1 MKNQFKIKS
10 SIRYCELKQYKK
22 QFEKNE
28 ISAINFKMS
37 LNSTTF
43 QATLKYGLVP
53 ARLKYDRKNKYKI
66 YIDGITSDVKK
77 KKTILDLQDM
87 PNNKLLL
94 IMEILFAKEKEEVI
108 MLDNGDLEY
117 HFTFVQY

>member
-1 MKNQFKIKS
+1 MKKNLTIKS
-10 SIRYCELKQYKK
+10 SMRYCELKQYKK
-22 QFEKNE
+22 QFEKGE
-28 ISAINFKMS
+28 IDIVNFKIS
-37 LNSTTF
+37 LNNITF
-43 QATLKYGLVP
+43 QATLKYGLMP
-53 ARLKYDRKNKYKI
+53 TRLKYDRKNKYTI
-66 YIDGITSDVKK
+66 YLDGVTNNAQK

-117 HFTFVQY
+117 HFSFIQY

>member
-22 QFEKNE
+22 MFEKGE
-28 ISAINFKMS
+28 IDIVNFKIS
-37 LNSTTF
+37 LNNITF
-43 QATLKYGLVP
+43 QATLKYGLMP
-53 ARLKYDRKNKYKI
+53 TRLKYDRKNKYKI

-87 PNNKLLL
+87 PNYNLLL
-94 IMEILFAKEKEEVI
+94 IIEILFAKEKEEVI